1 MFKYH
6 SYIIFF
12 SFEIEQW
19 NAFVYNNKSDYGTTA
34 LCTFTSKQNH
44 ELNSLEERE
53 RESTVIA
60 ELVRGKI
67 G

>member
-34 LCTFTSKQNH
+34 LCTFTSNQNH
-44 ELNSLEERE
+44 EFFRRERE
-53 RESTVIA
+53 RESTVNA